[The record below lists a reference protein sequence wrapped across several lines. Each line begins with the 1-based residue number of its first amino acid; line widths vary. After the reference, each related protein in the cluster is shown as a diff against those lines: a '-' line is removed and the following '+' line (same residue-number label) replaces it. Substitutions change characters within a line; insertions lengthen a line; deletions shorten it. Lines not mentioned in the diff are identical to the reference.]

1 MIRLGRRS
9 KQDVGS
15 SSPPASAWAGAP
27 AGENLHVGRA
37 SVTLVLLLGVGVFGA
52 CSDGGDSHGT
62 RTTAPAPST
71 AATPSIARRRCE
83 TSAYGDLGRT
93 PVNRAGPIGF
103 VDSWA
108 RTQPVGERRGSRI
121 RPTKVLVV
129 VDVGVTVTVTV
140 PDSERD
146 RLRLLYAPSTPDA
159 SDGFYEFAAGEH
171 ATTFQ
176 ACEPGQSPF
185 GDHPQT
191 QFPGYFL
198 VKEAGCYRVDVTQ
211 PGTSQRTHADL
222 SLGRPC

>member
-1 MIRLGRRS
+1 M
-9 KQDVGS
+9 GS
-15 SSPPASAWAGAP
+15 SPSRAR
-27 AGENLHVGRA
+27 ENLHVGRA
-37 SVTLVLLLGVGVFGA
+37 PLTLVLLVGVGILGA
-52 CSDGGDSHGT
+52 CSGGGASHGT
-62 RTTAPAPST
+62 RKTASAPSN
-71 AATPSIARRRCE
+71 AAAPPVARRGCE

-108 RTQPVGERRGSRI
+108 RTQPVGKRRGSRI

-146 RLRLLYAPSTPDA
+146 RLRLFYAPSTPD
-159 SDGFYEFAAGEH
+159 SPDGFYEFNVGER

-176 ACEPGQSPF
+176 ACRPGQSPF

-198 VKEAGCYRVDVTQ
+198 VKQAGCYRVDVTQ
-211 PGTSQRTHADL
+211 RGTSPGTHADL
-222 SLGRPC
+222 SLGRPCERDQPTSANPRAPI